1 MSTESKAPASLTL
14 AHLQE
19 YPTVN
24 AAVDYANSFPI
35 VQRVSSFTLPYVS
48 AAHERSQ
55 PLLKHASPVLT
66 RADQLGDYVLTS
78 VDSKL
83 PLKTTSPE
91 DVIELAKKP
100 IVSLRTA
107 ADTYKTAASTAA
119 QERVIKPIQQA
130 TSAVKNECVARSNS
144 VVDPLLKPVN
154 EKLESMLNEYLPASE
169 KEAAEAASVTAAD
182 YELGRTVQLAVTAV
196 KRAKPVLCSQ
206 ATTTR
211 THVQEVYDAKV
222 GLYAKETS
230 GVQTTV
236 YASIATAKQLST
248 EGVALAGGMLH
259 KQ

>member
-1 MSTESKAPASLTL
+1 M
-14 AHLQE
+14 
-19 YPTVN
+19 
-24 AAVDYANSFPI
+24 
-35 VQRVSSFTLPYVS
+35 
-48 AAHERSQ
+48 
-55 PLLKHASPVLT
+55 LT
-66 RADQLGDYVLTS
+66 RADQLGDYVLSS
-78 VDSKL
+78 VDAKL

-100 IVSLRTA
+100 IVSLRTV

-119 QERVIKPIQQA
+119 QERVIKPLQQA
-130 TSAVKNECVARSNS
+130 TEAVKNECVSRSNS

-169 KEAAEAASVTAAD
+169 KEATEATPAAAADAD

-196 KRAKPVLCSQ
+196 KRAKPVLYSQ

-211 THVQEVYDAKV
+211 THVQEVYDAKH
-222 GLYAKETS
+222 GLYAKETT
-230 GVQTTV
+230 GVQTAV